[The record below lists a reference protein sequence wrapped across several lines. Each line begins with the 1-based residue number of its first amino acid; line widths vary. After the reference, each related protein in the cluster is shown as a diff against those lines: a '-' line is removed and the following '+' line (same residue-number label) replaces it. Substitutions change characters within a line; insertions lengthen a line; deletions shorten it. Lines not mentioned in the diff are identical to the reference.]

1 MKKINRHNY
10 EEFFLLYADQEL
22 SEQEKNAVDL
32 FTEQNTDLKSE
43 LKSLLQT
50 RLNIHEEFIFE
61 DKKSLFKSEATIH
74 DGNYEELFLDYLD
87 NELSDQKR
95 KEVEHFLQS
104 NNQLQPHFSLLRSL
118 KLENKPIIFIEKHL
132 LYRQEEKPVIWLQ
145 WKKMAIAAAI
155 VGIIIILWGIYPT
168 TDKQKY
174 IAVKNKK
181 TLLNSENQFPEKSTE
196 SIPLKPEKNIF
207 ISAQSIYIHKASNKG
222 KTIQLQSS
230 TGNLANNKETIVQPE
245 QELPVQNTVVKNYA
259 TDLKPNNYPAEKIEY
274 KTLASTEDDQQA
286 IITPTVYKELNTEE
300 DADKN
305 NLYIGSIEVN
315 KNKLR
320 GFLKKAKDIF
330 NTSKNEDNKVSIAN
344 FEITKSLK

>member
-10 EEFFLLYADQEL
+10 EEFFLLYADGEL

-50 RLNIHEEFIFE
+50 RLNIHEKFIFE
-61 DKKSLFKSEATIH
+61 DKISLFKSEATIH

-95 KEVEHFLQS
+95 KEVELFLQT
-104 NNQLQPHFSLLRSL
+104 NNQLKPQFSLLQSL
-118 KLENKPIIFIEKHL
+118 KLENKPIVYFEKHL
-132 LYRQEEKPVIWLQ
+132 LYKQEVKPIIGLQ
-145 WKKMAIAAAI
+145 WKKLAIAAAI
-155 VGIIIILWGIYPT
+155 IGFIFILWNIFKS
-168 TDKQKY
+168 TDKQLF
-174 IAVKNKK
+174 VNLKNKPALIK
-181 TLLNSENQFPEKSTE
+181 PEIKQPEINIEST
-196 SIPLKPEKNIF
+196 PLKTEKNTF
-207 ISAQSIYIHKASNKG
+207 VSAHSIHFDNEANKG
-222 KTIQLQSS
+222 KTIQLQNS
-230 TGNLANNKETIVQPE
+230 TVNLLNNKETIVQPE
-245 QELPVQNTVVKNYA
+245 QQLPVQNTVVKNYA
-259 TDLKPNNYPAEKIEY
+259 TDLKPNNYPTEKIEY
-274 KTLASTEDDQQA
+274 KTLACTEDDQNA

-320 GFLKKAKDIF
+320 GFFKKAKDIF